1 MLMRPQKTETAVQSC
16 LIPARVIRFCACAR
30 WWPHHGAGVMPL
42 WHLSFLVFLW
52 VHWTLQNTGTN
63 RDHFRLN
70 KLSQMENTTSLFT
83 LAVTTSCPWYM
94 CTALTGC
101 TSVFLLND
109 AQLAGTTGVCW
120 EFAVQRAR
128 HTRKENMYFFPLPSR
143 VPLIASQIPMN
154 AQSKINASHQI
165 L

>member
-1 MLMRPQKTETAVQSC
+1 MSSVYAPECIGYTMLMRPQKTETAVQSY

-70 KLSQMENTTSLFT
+70 QLSQMENNTSLFT
-83 LAVTTSCPWYM
+83 LAVTTSCPWYVHRINRLHE
-94 CTALTGC
+94 CFSLEWCAVSRHNRC
-101 TSVFLLND
+101 LL
-109 AQLAGTTGVCW
+109 GVCST
-120 EFAVQRAR
+120 
-128 HTRKENMYFFPLPSR
+128 TRETHEER
-143 VPLIASQIPMN
+143 
-154 AQSKINASHQI
+154 
-165 L
+165 